1 MVRFVMPGV
10 VVSAFFLFTPDFT
23 VRRGAGWIAVGV
35 GTVEVTAVDGGLTT
49 FGLGIGVVGVV
60 TGDNG
65 VTGAGGDVN
74 EG

>member
-1 MVRFVMPGV
+1 M
-10 VVSAFFLFTPDFT
+10 
-23 VRRGAGWIAVGV
+23 
-35 GTVEVTAVDGGLTT
+35 TAVDGGLTT